1 MCAGLKLNNAKKMSQ
16 RKRIKRIKFNVSFCL
31 ERKSIREKTGPG
43 TNNKLNGKSTHIE
56 PSIQSEYDPRTT
68 MTATSH
74 IQRAHRTQN
83 IKRNS
88 QVAMGAFFYIRLLVY
103 D

>member
-1 MCAGLKLNNAKKMSQ
+1 MFHFAQ
-16 RKRIKRIKFNVSFCL
+16 R
-31 ERKSIREKTGPG
+31 ERASGEKTGPG

-88 QVAMGAFFYIRLLVY
+88 QVAMGAFFNIRLLVY